1 MRDPTPSLRG
11 YDGVVCFGGVDWW
24 YHNRGHYDLQM
35 MRELSS
41 ALPVLY
47 VNSVGMRM
55 PSPREGSMFLRRVT
69 RKARSLVRGLVRVRE
84 RFHVL
89 SPACLP
95 GGGSEWNAAL
105 LAAQVSVAARRAGI
119 RRPLLWVACPAAA
132 RAALRLAR
140 EGLVFQRTDRFEAFH
155 GVDAARVREDV
166 AQLLQQADL
175 SLYCSRSLQ
184 ASESA
189 RASAFVDHGIDLGRY
204 ELAAERSSEP
214 EELRAI
220 PHPRV
225 GFVGGIDA
233 LTFDPELFRAVV
245 AKLPQVQFVLVG
257 GCSLP
262 AGWIDA
268 PNVHALG
275 RRPFERVPEYLA
287 ACDALVMPW
296 NRSEW
301 IRACNPIKLK
311 EYLAVGRPIV
321 STPFD
326 ELERY
331 RGLVHVATNAQ
342 EFAEQLLGALDGEHD
357 PQPGRRRLAGQG
369 WDDKAHEVVA
379 ALQRLGIAP
388 ALGQRVA

>member
-1 MRDPTPSLRG
+1 MRDSTPSLRG

-41 ALPVLY
+41 TLPVLY

-69 RKARSLVRGLVRVRE
+69 RKARSLARGLVRIRD

-95 GGGSEWNAAL
+95 GGGGEWNAAL
-105 LAAQVSVAARRAGI
+105 LAAQVTVAARRAGI

-132 RAALRLAR
+132 RAALRIER

-155 GVDAARVREDV
+155 GVDAERVRDDV
-166 AQLLQQADL
+166 ARLLQQADL
-175 SLYCSRSLQ
+175 SLYCSRSLH
-184 ASESA
+184 ASEVA
-189 RASAFVDHGIDLGRY
+189 RASAFVDHGIDLRRY
-204 ELAAERSSEP
+204 ALAGESNSEP
-214 EELRAI
+214 EELRGIA
-220 PHPRV
+220 HPRV

-233 LTFDPELFRAVV
+233 LTFDPELFRSVV
-245 AKLPQVQFVLVG
+245 AKLPHVQFVLVG

-331 RGLVHVATNAQ
+331 RGLVHVATDAD
-342 EFAEQLLGALDGEHD
+342 EFVEELLGALDGEHD
-357 PQPGRRRLAGQG
+357 PRPGRRKLAGQG
-369 WDDKAHEVVA
+369 WNHKAREVVTELA
-379 ALQRLGIAP
+379 RLGVSP
-388 ALGQRVA
+388 VVKERVA

>member
-1 MRDPTPSLRG
+1 
-11 YDGVVCFGGVDWW
+11 
-24 YHNRGHYDLQM
+24 
-35 MRELSS
+35 
-41 ALPVLY
+41 
-47 VNSVGMRM
+47 
-55 PSPREGSMFLRRVT
+55 MFLRRIT
-69 RKARSLVRGLVRVRE
+69 RKARSLARGLVRVRE

-95 GGGSEWNAAL
+95 GGGGAWNAAL
-105 LAAQVSVAARRAGI
+105 LAAQVTVAARRAGM

-132 RAALRLAR
+132 RAALRIER

-155 GVDAARVREDV
+155 GADAGRVRADV
-166 AQLLQQADL
+166 ELLLQQADL
-175 SLYCSRSLQ
+175 SLYCSRALQ
-184 ASESA
+184 ASEVA
-189 RASAFVDHGIDLGRY
+189 RASAFVDHGIDLRRY
-204 ELAAERSSEP
+204 ALAGERGSEP

-220 PHPRV
+220 AHPRV

-245 AKLPQVQFVLVG
+245 ARLPHVQFVLVG

-275 RRPFERVPEYLA
+275 RRPFERVPEFLA

-331 RGLVHVATNAQ
+331 RGLVHVANDAD
-342 EFAEQLLGALDGEHD
+342 EFVEELLGALDGEHD
-357 PQPGRRRLAGQG
+357 PRPGRRRLAGQG
-369 WDDKAHEVVA
+369 WNHKAHEVVTELA
-379 ALQRLGIAP
+379 RLGISP
-388 ALGQRVA
+388 SVKEKVA